1 MVPIKPLEKGATPSP
16 METAYFNQIV
26 FLLNALIAAQVTPG
40 GFGKINVGERNIVF
54 DFSSYAGDAENRLK
68 NLESQLTNA
77 NTQIAQLLNALKG
90 ASVSATCN
98 PDGSIS
104 ITINFPGI

>member
-1 MVPIKPLEKGATPSP
+1 MVPIKLLEKGATPSP

-26 FLLNALIAAQVTPG
+26 NLLNALIAARITPA
-40 GFGKINVGERNIVF
+40 GFGKINVGERNIVL
-54 DFSSYAGDAENRLK
+54 DFSAYSGDIENRVT
-68 NLESQLTNA
+68 NLETKVSDTS
-77 NTQIAQLLNALKG
+77 TQIAQLLNALKG

-104 ITINFPGI
+104 ITINFPGV